1 MYITSVK
8 QNKKKRTHSA
18 QIALGCRFCFTLD
31 VQGLAHFITIK
42 KSKAMSKQNEEKES
56 GIMVFKS
63 TFDYLIQGDL
73 SNDDFCTLM
82 KCIYD
87 ARWNGVSAN
96 EEDLPILVRVIWRS
110 LKHSVRKSVRNA
122 DNYQNRQKSK
132 EVENNNTHEELTK
145 GEQLINELRKK

>member
-1 MYITSVK
+1 
-8 QNKKKRTHSA
+8 
-18 QIALGCRFCFTLD
+18 
-31 VQGLAHFITIK
+31 
-42 KSKAMSKQNEEKES
+42 MSKQNEEKES

-122 DNYQNRQKSK
+122 DNYKSK
-132 EVENNNTHEELTK
+132 KANSETQKLDNQPSVQSNHANKSTDTDSITDTDR
-145 GEQLINELRKK
+145 LIDNVLNGMSNE